1 MIDKVSIEEG
11 RALFGSNAEGYNKIR
26 PPYPDNLFRVLA
38 DEGALTNG
46 TAVLDV
52 GAGNGLAAK
61 ALIKHGADP
70 ILAIEP
76 DPRFASHLL
85 SLVTQSGSRITV
97 LQVPFE
103 AAELEAGSF
112 DLAVA
117 ATSYHWLDPSMRVQK
132 LAEALKPGGFAALM
146 WNLFQDQTK
155 PDHFHEA
162 TQHVLA
168 PLGDTPS
175 EALAATPFALQ
186 REARTAEFVDS
197 GLFESVRYHKVRW
210 TLTLTTENMALLY
223 STFAQI
229 QKLSDTDRE
238 KILIKLMRIAD
249 DEFDGIVERHMT
261 SPLYLFRR
269 L

>member
-1 MIDKVSIEEG
+1 MDKVSIAEG
-11 RALFGSNAEGYNKIR
+11 RALFGSNAEGYDKIR
-26 PPYPDNLFRVLA
+26 PPYPEELLSVLVA
-38 DEGALTNG
+38 QGALLKG
-46 TAVLDV
+46 TAALDV
-52 GAGNGLAAK
+52 GAGNGLATR

-76 DPRFASHLL
+76 DRRFASHLL

-97 LQVPFE
+97 MCVPFE

-112 DLAVA
+112 DLTVA
-117 ATSYHWLDPSMRVQK
+117 ATSYHWLDPSTRVQK
-132 LAEALKPGGFAALM
+132 LADALKPGGFAALM

-155 PDHFHEA
+155 PDPFHEA

-175 EALAATPFALQ
+175 ESLAPTPFALQ
-186 REARTAEFVDS
+186 REVRTAEFVES
-197 GLFESVRYHKVRW
+197 GLFEPACYHEVRW
-210 TLTLTTENMALLY
+210 TLTLTADDMALLY
-223 STFAQI
+223 STFAHI

-238 KILIKLMRIAD
+238 KILTKLKRIAN
-249 DEFDGIVERHMT
+249 DEFNGKVERHMT